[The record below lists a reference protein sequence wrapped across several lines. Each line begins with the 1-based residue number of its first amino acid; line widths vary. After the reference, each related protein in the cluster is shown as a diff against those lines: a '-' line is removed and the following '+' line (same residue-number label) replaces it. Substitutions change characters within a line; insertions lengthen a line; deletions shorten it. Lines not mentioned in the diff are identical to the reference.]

1 LQAFFNVLILKKY
14 FFLPSSIELDAL
26 LEESWKEREG
36 LLTRAQ
42 IEEQLAIP
50 RITTNYWL
58 NKLKDKQQIIR
69 EGSGRNTR
77 YVVCLPESEKPPV
90 ED

>member
-1 LQAFFNVLILKKY
+1 M
-14 FFLPSSIELDAL
+14 
-26 LEESWKEREG
+26 EESWKEREG

-42 IEEQLAIP
+42 IGEQLAIP

>member
-1 LQAFFNVLILKKY
+1 M
-14 FFLPSSIELDAL
+14 
-26 LEESWKEREG
+26 
-36 LLTRAQ
+36 TRAQ

-90 ED
+90 EN

>member
-1 LQAFFNVLILKKY
+1 M
-14 FFLPSSIELDAL
+14 
-26 LEESWKEREG
+26 
-36 LLTRAQ
+36 LTRAQ

-69 EGSGRNTR
+69 EGSGKNTR
-77 YVVCLPESEKPPV
+77 YVVRLPEWKI
-90 ED
+90 D

>member
-1 LQAFFNVLILKKY
+1 M
-14 FFLPSSIELDAL
+14 
-26 LEESWKEREG
+26 W
-36 LLTRAQ
+36 TRAQ

-77 YVVCLPESEKPPV
+77 YVVRLPESEKPPV

>member
-1 LQAFFNVLILKKY
+1 MLFRSYSANILWLY
-14 FFLPSSIELDAL
+14 
-26 LEESWKEREG
+26 
-36 LLTRAQ
+36 
-42 IEEQLAIP
+42 EQLAIP

-77 YVVCLPESEKPPV
+77 YVVRLPESEKPPV

>member
-1 LQAFFNVLILKKY
+1 M
-14 FFLPSSIELDAL
+14 
-26 LEESWKEREG
+26 
-36 LLTRAQ
+36 RAQ

>member
-1 LQAFFNVLILKKY
+1 M
-14 FFLPSSIELDAL
+14 
-26 LEESWKEREG
+26 
-36 LLTRAQ
+36 TRAQ

-90 ED
+90 EERLKGHNFRQFALGKK